1 MENQVNQAISLEAEL
16 RDAVRKVMA
25 ADPAENNDFAKVQEL
40 LERKAASLRAPFSER
55 LRRIKES
62 A

>member
-1 MENQVNQAISLEAEL
+1 MENQAKQAISLETEL

-25 ADPAENNDFAKVQEL
+25 ADTAENNDLAKVQEL

-55 LRRIKES
+55 LRRVKES